1 MIFYTGKIKKQG
13 WRLVSCPLLRAH
25 CHKLLNWRSNS
36 KMFIYM
42 NRNRTVAGLD
52 VHKDSVYLCIMGYNE
67 SVIFQKTYGVL
78 TTELRQMR
86 DDMLCHGVTECAMES
101 TAVYWVP
108 VWNELCGS
116 MELKLVNPYFIKQLP
131 GRKSDVKDAQWI
143 AECVLKNLIKGSF
156 VPEPVVQDMRKLNRR
171 IMDLNE
177 DMTYNCNKLDAA
189 LQRCGFRLSNYVSST
204 MSKSYQSVLQAI
216 IGGHTCPEE
225 LVKLVHGRTLNK
237 HGRDIVK
244 DAVTAS
250 FSKTDLTVF
259 RQLKETIDLVGR
271 QIEECQ
277 KELTALCKE
286 HFPKQYERLQTIP
299 GVKERAATAIIAET
313 GIDMKMFATASCL
326 VGWCGLKPR
335 NDVSN
340 GHYKSRKVTHGNRY
354 LRQILIEIAWA
365 ASRTRNCFF
374 SNFSYIQTTVKKKSK
389 MKIQVAIA
397 RKILVAVWHML
408 SKEEDFIDVYL
419 NRLEEQR
426 AMEENIRLLESFMAN

>member
-1 MIFYTGKIKKQG
+1 MHMD
-13 WRLVSCPLLRAH
+13 S
-25 CHKLLNWRSNS
+25 
-36 KMFIYM
+36 
-42 NRNRTVAGLD
+42 NRTVAGLD
-52 VHKDSVYLCIMGYNE
+52 VHKDSVYLCIMGHDGAI
-67 SVIFQKTYGVL
+67 IFQKTYGVL
-78 TTELRQMR
+78 TPELRQMR
-86 DDMLCHGVTECAMES
+86 DDMLSRGVTECAMES

-116 MELKLVNPYFIKQLP
+116 MALKLVNPYFIKQLP

-156 VPEPVVQDMRKLNRR
+156 VPGPAVQDMRKLNRR

-189 LQRCGFRLSNYVSST
+189 LQRCGFRLSNYVAST
-204 MSKSYQSVLQAI
+204 RSKSYQSVLKAI
-216 IGGHTCPEE
+216 VGGQTSPDE
-225 LVKLVHGRTLNK
+225 LIRLVHGRTLNK
-237 HGRDIVK
+237 HGRETVK
-244 DAVTAS
+244 AAVTAS
-250 FSKTDLTVF
+250 FSKTDLTVL
-259 RQLKETIDLVGR
+259 RQLKEAISLVER

-286 HFPKQYERLQTIP
+286 HFPKQYERIQTIP

-313 GIDMKMFATASCL
+313 GVDMKMFATAACL

-340 GHYKSRKVTHGNRY
+340 GRFKSRKVTHGNRY

-374 SNFSYIQTTVKKKSK
+374 SNFSYVQTTVKKKSK

-397 RKILVAVWHML
+397 RKILVALWHML
-408 SKEEDFIDVYL
+408 SKEEDFIDLYL
-419 NRLEEQR
+419 RRQEELKKAEEQL
-426 AMEENIRLLESFMAN
+426 EQLESHMAN